1 MPSNF
6 DWIFKR
12 DPYAAE
18 RERASGYVNPPQA
31 ITVPPRRIAR
41 SGQDGDAAPE
51 KDVSRVNVRA
61 IPPLRV

>member
-41 SGQDGDAAPE
+41 SGQDVDAAP
-51 KDVSRVNVRA
+51 VRTPQMTH
-61 IPPLRV
+61 I